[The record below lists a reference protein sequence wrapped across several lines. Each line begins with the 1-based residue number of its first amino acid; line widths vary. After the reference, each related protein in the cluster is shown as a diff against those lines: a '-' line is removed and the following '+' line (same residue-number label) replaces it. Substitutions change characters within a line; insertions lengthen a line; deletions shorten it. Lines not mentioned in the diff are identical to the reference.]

1 MRLRDLD
8 AEFVGTAHTENGSRC
23 YTRQDSIAGAQGLIF
38 QCPKCAEGKE
48 RGEEDG
54 RGHFKGAHYVLCWFR
69 NPIGAEPVPA
79 DWTPGPGRWWVESGS
94 TIDDI
99 TFGHGV
105 PPMAKSVLLTAGC
118 GWHGFVERGEARTG

>member
-8 AEFVGTAHTENGSRC
+8 AEFVGNARVEDGSRC
-23 YTRQDSIAGAQGLIF
+23 YRRQDSIEGAQGLSF
-38 QCPKCAEGKE
+38 QCPKCAVGKE

-54 RGHFKGAHYVLCWFR
+54 RGHYKGAHYILCWFR
-69 NPIGAEPVPA
+69 NPRGAEKVPD
-79 DWTPGPGRWWVESGS
+79 DWTPGPGRWWVESGT

-99 TFGHGV
+99 TFGHGE

-118 GWHGFVERGEARTG
+118 GWHGFVEHGEAI